1 MGLST
6 TPNPAVLDA
15 LRVAVLSDDGLTLTL
30 AGQLDADTYR
40 RVKKVLDV
48 YGGKWNRKAGTHTF
62 ASDFRPH
69 LAHLIG
75 GGKVGADNGGKNP
88 LDFFATPAPVITEM
102 FKRIWPWRQGARF
115 LEPSAGEGAI
125 VDALHEDHGVR
136 ADCLELHPDRAD
148 AIRKRGYD
156 VIGGD
161 FLTFTPEQPYDYV
174 LMNPPFTA
182 QGDAWA
188 YITHVEHALTCL
200 KPGGQLVAV
209 VPQGYTFG
217 TYKRIQAFRE
227 FCEANAASPMHTFAP
242 DTFRASGTSV
252 ATCLIHVTKPTTE
265 EAVMPAPKKASRSSK
280 KTAPVASASPWHA
293 GDCVLC
299 RPNGTT
305 VIGAVLE
312 VHANLAA
319 VQHRNG
325 TLALPLTDITGVDD
339 YPAALPLQAGDR
351 VRLRQQQGRTFQV
364 LATAA
369 LDADVQLVD
378 VDSGDELTVPAKDAR
393 VARRADPQNLLVDL
407 GFKPVPEQLVTLKA
421 KRQQPVEDMPFPVS
435 EAELEAAI
443 VEPAPAPAHGPIL
456 NTDQLSW
463 LPVTALVAS
472 PLNPRKKFPQE
483 ALESLA
489 NSIAAKGLMQNLV
502 GRVMPGADT
511 VEVIAGGRRLR
522 ALTLLHD
529 TGRLP
534 DEYLVPVR
542 VQEMT
547 DLDALM
553 LAVAENS
560 ERADVEPLEEADAFV
575 EMIRL
580 GASVEDIA
588 LRFKCSPRVVE
599 KRLVLAGGLGDDG
612 RALLDSKAISISQA
626 QVIAQTSGPLRS
638 HVITA
643 AKRGDTVKSLQ
654 SLIAKSTFLVD
665 RAKFDVAASGLEVI
679 EDLFSSEPA
688 RFADPKA
695 ALALQLDWAEA
706 RKAALSKKKEQFFV
720 EVRKVNDSYLQLPY
734 DTYTTYDAPNSI
746 FGTVIMVST
755 ITGEVAEKRCART
768 ADVKSA
774 RAKETA
780 KARAQTASEATGS
793 SGGGAIRKSGWVDA
807 HEARATALRAA
818 LVGDH
823 KRTVALTILSI
834 LQAQPVT
841 LRGSLDHAQAVPITA
856 GMTRLKEIDA
866 KLGGKLGVNDHHLP
880 KRPITKKFG
889 YDNDGV
895 DVLPYLDLLMT
906 LTLEELLDVQSVLIA
921 QAVGGWTEYNPMH
934 APYAFVT
941 RLAADTGATVQM
953 RLTDAHLKAYPRD
966 RLIELAEDAGI
977 AEGHGVKAGHIST
990 LATNTD
996 IRAAIL
1002 QHADALAQRG
1012 YVPPLARFPEV
1023 AAPQTAATAAD

>member
-1 MGLST
+1 MSRLS
-6 TPNPAVLDA
+6 PDVQAA
-15 LRVAVLSDDGLTLTL
+15 LRAATISDDGLTLTL
-30 AGQLDADTYR
+30 AGQLDR
-40 RVKKVLDV
+40 KVYQATAKAIEAL
-48 YGGKWNRKAGTHTF
+48 GGKWNRKAG
-62 ASDFRPH
+62 
-69 LAHLIG
+69 AHLFQVSARDVLARVLG
-75 GGKVGADNGGKNP
+75 GEALPKKNP
-88 LDFFATPAPVITEM
+88 LAFFATPEALARQVVNAVADLDGV
-102 FKRIWPWRQGARF
+102 RI
-115 LEPSAGEGAI
+115 LEPSAGTGALADVLRESGAQ
-125 VDALHEDHGVR
+125 VDVAELDETRR
-136 ADCLELHPDRAD
+136 AHLQA
-148 AIRKRGYD
+148 AGYR
-156 VIGGD
+156 VVGTD
-161 FLTFTPEQPYDYV
+161 FLTFTPTEPYAAIV
-174 LMNPPFTA
+174 MNPPFRSEDDA
-182 QGDAWA
+182 QA
-188 YITHVEHALTCL
+188 YIAHIEHAWNHCL
-200 KPGGQLVAV
+200 APGGTLVAIA
-209 VPQGYTFG
+209 PSGFTF
-217 TYKRIQAFRE
+217 RQDRRAAAFRE
-227 FCEANAASPMHTFAP
+227 FVEQHGEFDLNDDRSFTE
-242 DTFRASGTSV
+242 SGTGV
-252 ATCLIHVTKPTTE
+252 QTVTLVVRKPAE
-265 EAVMPAPKKASRSSK
+265 EAVMSAPKTSTKTQDPAPADFQKMVEETRQKMNAPAKGRGKGKA
-280 KTAPVASASPWHA
+280 APEVSASS
-293 GDCVLC
+293 
-299 RPNGTT
+299 
-305 VIGAVLE
+305 
-312 VHANLAA
+312 
-319 VQHRNG
+319 
-325 TLALPLTDITGVDD
+325 
-339 YPAALPLQAGDR
+339 
-351 VRLRQQQGRTFQV
+351 
-364 LATAA
+364 
-369 LDADVQLVD
+369 DADL
-378 VDSGDELTVPAKDAR
+378 
-393 VARRADPQNLLVDL
+393 
-407 GFKPVPEQLVTLKA
+407 
-421 KRQQPVEDMPFPVS
+421 PFPVS
-435 EAELEAAI
+435 EAQLEAAI
-443 VEPAPAPAHGPIL
+443 VEPAPTPGPIL
-456 NTDQLSW
+456 TTDQLNW

-472 PLNPRKKFPQE
+472 PLNPRKTFPQE
-483 ALESLA
+483 ALDSLA

-522 ALTLLHD
+522 ALTLLQG

-534 DEYLVPVR
+534 DGYLVPVR

-575 EMIRL
+575 DMIRL

-612 RALLDSKAISISQA
+612 RALLDSKAISIAQA

-638 HVITA
+638 HVISA

-679 EDLFSSEPA
+679 EDLFGSEPA

-720 EVRKVNDSYLQLPY
+720 ELRKVNDSYLQLPY

-746 FGTVIMVST
+746 FGTVIIVST
-755 ITGEVAEKRCART
+755 ITGEVSEKRCART

-780 KARAQTASEATGS
+780 KERAQTASEATGCS
-793 SGGGAIRKSGWVDA
+793 GGAIRKSGWVDA
-807 HEARATALRAA
+807 HEARAAALRAA

-823 KRTVALTILSI
+823 KRTVALTILST

-889 YDNDGV
+889 YDNDGA

-906 LTLEELLDVQSVLIA
+906 LTLEDLLDVQSVLIA

-953 RLTDAHLKAYPRD
+953 KLTDAHLKAYPRD

-977 AEGHGVKAGHIST
+977 AEGHGVKSGHIST
-990 LATNTD
+990 LTTNTE

-1002 QHADALAQRG
+1002 QHADALAERG